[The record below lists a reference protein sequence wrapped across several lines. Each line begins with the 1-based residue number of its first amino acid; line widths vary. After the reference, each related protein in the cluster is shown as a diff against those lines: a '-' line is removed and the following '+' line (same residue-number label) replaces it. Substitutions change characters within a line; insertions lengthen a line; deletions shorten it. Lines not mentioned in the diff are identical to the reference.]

1 MVAMDDFSQTGE
13 KNKPVIHRLDWPIT
27 GDDFN
32 LQREKRKTL
41 SHRLDWTIISDDF
54 NLRGEKNKT
63 VIHRLDWTMAGDDF
77 KQRREKTAEKEL
89 SEMDETKIVND
100 KFIEF
105 SKTYVENGSTI
116 QDQKERLTIA
126 VTAWNIS
133 YWDDEEKRQ
142 KYIQEFESYFKNSA
156 LRQKK
161 VLDLLD
167 LIKLK
172 YEKYKEYP
180 NQIIKHKLRVKGKQ
194 VLFELTVSEYNKNQ
208 RQ

>member
-1 MVAMDDFSQTGE
+1 
-13 KNKPVIHRLDWPIT
+13 
-27 GDDFN
+27 
-32 LQREKRKTL
+32 
-41 SHRLDWTIISDDF
+41 
-54 NLRGEKNKT
+54 
-63 VIHRLDWTMAGDDF
+63 
-77 KQRREKTAEKEL
+77 
-89 SEMDETKIVND
+89 MDETKIVND

-161 VLDLLD
+161 VSDLLD

>member
-1 MVAMDDFSQTGE
+1 
-13 KNKPVIHRLDWPIT
+13 
-27 GDDFN
+27 
-32 LQREKRKTL
+32 
-41 SHRLDWTIISDDF
+41 
-54 NLRGEKNKT
+54 
-63 VIHRLDWTMAGDDF
+63 
-77 KQRREKTAEKEL
+77 
-89 SEMDETKIVND
+89 MDETKIVND

-161 VLDLLD
+161 VSDLLD

-172 YEKYKEYP
+172 YGKYKEYP